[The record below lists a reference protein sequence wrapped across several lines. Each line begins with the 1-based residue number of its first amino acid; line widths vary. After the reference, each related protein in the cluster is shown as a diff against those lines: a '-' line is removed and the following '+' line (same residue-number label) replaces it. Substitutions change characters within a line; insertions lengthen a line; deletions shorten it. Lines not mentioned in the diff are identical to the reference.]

1 MMHFSVYWR
10 EAIQELKEDEF
21 KEVFKNEIDKKKIFV
36 KDVTIETD
44 SEMLI
49 PNYYVS
55 STSERLSLYHEMDAI
70 EDEDTLQKFLTD
82 LSDRFGSYP
91 DAVDELADGLRMRWL
106 LRILGFERAV
116 IKNGSLNAYFPS
128 NPQSPIL

>member
-1 MMHFSVYWR
+1 MHFSVYWR
-10 EAIQELKEDEF
+10 KRYKNLGDEF

-55 STSERLSLYHEMDAI
+55 LPQNDFHCT
-70 EDEDTLQKFLTD
+70 T
-82 LSDRFGSYP
+82 
-91 DAVDELADGLRMRWL
+91 RWML
-106 LRILGFERAV
+106 
-116 IKNGSLNAYFPS
+116 
-128 NPQSPIL
+128 